1 MHSEN
6 GIIVLAMSKNM
17 PAASVC
23 RYIFA
28 GAGLWHRACF
38 AFTKEERKKDNE
50 GQGNRKI

>member
-6 GIIVLAMSKNM
+6 GIIVPAMSKKYAGSQCM
-17 PAASVC
+17 PV
-23 RYIFA
+23 YFA